1 MLTSLF
7 GRHNLTSE
15 AETEEMLAVSR
26 RKVIAAYSY
35 SKKKFNDEIK
45 NGIEDISLDRLAG
58 IMFAIEHLFGSA
70 CLSEKVASKPKFKVG
85 DKVKILSNGQTGYI
99 MSIDKNLYHIVYNNF
114 AEVLGGVFTDY
125 EIEPYTGQQSK
136 HEENRNESDADKPL
150 ESYTEQELLPKTDS
164 DKRPTN
170 VKNYDNKM
178 IRLQVATAAMQGIL
192 CNPNV
197 IMSCGGMED
206 NQEYITK
213 YAVMYADALLA
224 EINRKGD

>member
-1 MLTSLF
+1 MNKELQGKAWAVLPNEFREEVKKIYDAVSAWAKTSEVLETLF
-7 GRHNLTSE
+7 GEYNLTSD
-15 AETEEMLAVSR
+15 AENPA
-26 RKVIAAYSY
+26 
-35 SKKKFNDEIK
+35 N
-45 NGIEDISLDRLAG
+45 
-58 IMFAIEHLFGSA
+58 
-70 CLSEKVASKPKFKVG
+70 VASKPKFKVG

-136 HEENRNESDADKPL
+136 HEENRNESDAEKPL

-178 IRLQVATAAMQGIL
+178 NRLQVATAAMQGIL
-192 CNPNV
+192 CNPSLV
-197 IMSCGGMED
+197 MSCGGMED